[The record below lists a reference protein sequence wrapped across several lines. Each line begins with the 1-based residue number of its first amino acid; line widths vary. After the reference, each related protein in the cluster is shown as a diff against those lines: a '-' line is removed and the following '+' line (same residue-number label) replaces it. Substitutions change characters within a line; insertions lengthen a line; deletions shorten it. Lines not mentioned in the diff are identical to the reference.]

1 MHALAT
7 RLSALVGH
15 LGILGLVLVGILDS
29 SFLVLPMGNDLLLI
43 ALSARHHTRIPLYVL
58 ASAIGSVTGVLLLDL
73 VSRKG
78 GEKGLEKMIKPR
90 QLEQLKRKIE
100 SRAAVAIVVAS
111 LAPPPFPFSA
121 VIIAASALQYPRSR
135 LLGVVFA
142 ARALR
147 FLLVGLI
154 AIWLGRRVLRII
166 DSPSFQWFVI
176 GFAVVCIVASVIS
189 VVGWV
194 RRARREPAMS
204 AR

>member
-1 MHALAT
+1 MHALAA

-29 SFLVLPMGNDLLLI
+29 SFLVLPMGNDILLI

-100 SRAAVAIVVAS
+100 SRAAIAIVGAS

-121 VIIAASALQYPRSR
+121 VMVAASALQYPRSR
-135 LLGVVFA
+135 LLTVVFA

-154 AIWLGRRVLRII
+154 AIWQGKRVLRII
-166 DSPSFQWFVI
+166 EAPSFQWFVI
-176 GFAVVCIVASVIS
+176 RS
-189 VVGWV
+189 
-194 RRARREPAMS
+194 
-204 AR
+204 